1 MAFFE
6 CVTNN
11 GTLFEY
17 ICIFNDDTTKSI
29 ISILDSKTQVL
40 IKNRTTTGSFTWT
53 ADDGLKI
60 VVTHSDQKA
69 RITPPSGKALQYI
82 NFNNGSVG
90 TLTKLAVNATL
101 TTNAPVFG
109 NVVLLGYA

>member
-1 MAFFE
+1 MTVLFE
-6 CVTNN
+6 R
-11 GTLFEY
+11 TLFEY

-29 ISILDSKTQVL
+29 ISILDSKAQVL
-40 IKNRTTTGSFTWT
+40 VKNKTTTSSYTWT

-60 VVTHSDQKA
+60 VVTRSDQKA

-82 NFNNGSVG
+82 NFINGSVG